1 MTRAIKRIA
10 IIGTGVTGASWA
22 ALFLAKD
29 FEVVATD
36 VAPDA
41 DASLKNFIKA
51 AWPAL
56 KRLGLS
62 PAASQSNLKF
72 TAALATAVRNADFVQ
87 ENGPERIDLKK
98 SYMGNSTTCCRRT
111 SLSHPVLRALP

>member
-10 IIGTGVTGASWA
+10 IIGTGVIGASWA

-51 AWPAL
+51 AWPA
-56 KRLGLS
+56 
-62 PAASQSNLKF
+62 
-72 TAALATAVRNADFVQ
+72 TQ
-87 ENGPERIDLKK
+87 EKGPL
-98 SYMGNSTTCCRRT
+98 TCCLTVKSEVYGGSGNCRKEC
-111 SLSHPVLRALP
+111 

>member
-41 DASLKNFIKA
+41 DASLKISSR
-51 AWPAL
+51 
-56 KRLGLS
+56 RLGRLS
-62 PAASQSNLKF
+62 RDWASHL
-72 TAALATAVRNADFVQ
+72 
-87 ENGPERIDLKK
+87 
-98 SYMGNSTTCCRRT
+98 
-111 SLSHPVLRALP
+111 LPHSQI